1 METSHALYTPQI
13 FGFIC
18 QPGHDNPSG
27 LRNLKVRQTLRWQKG
42 QGLTMKC
49 CNGDRLMRP
58 DSIRK
63 VEVGEE
69 CDGIL
74 DESKDDVN
82 EKVELME
89 MEAIMGKDDGREPM
103 DYKRR
108 ACIFY
113 KSSEVFQAIKDED
126 HAQQC
131 A

>member
-1 METSHALYTPQI
+1 MVTSHALYTPQI
-13 FGFIC
+13 FGFIR
-18 QPGHDNPSG
+18 QPGGDNPCGCRS
-27 LRNLKVRQTLRWQKG
+27 LEVRQTLRWQKG
-42 QGLTMKC
+42 QGLAIKC
-49 CNGDRLMRP
+49 CNGDRLIRP

-63 VEVGEE
+63 VQVGEE
-69 CDGIL
+69 CDGIVN
-74 DESKDDVN
+74 ES

-113 KSSEVFQAIKDED
+113 KSSQVFQAIKDE
-126 HAQQC
+126 HHTQQC